1 MVKAIDLISVQ
12 KYRESKKYITFD
24 KIYKNIEN
32 KIKLSSDSNNYYT
45 WYQIPE
51 FLIGL
56 PFYSLPDCILYI
68 DKKLNDDGFAT
79 TIYNNNLILITWFP
93 S

>member
-1 MVKAIDLISVQ
+1 MLKASELINVQ
-12 KYRESKKYITFD
+12 KERESKKYITYN
-24 KIYKNIEN
+24 KIYSNVEK

-56 PFYSLPDCILYI
+56 PFYNVSDCEKYI
-68 DKKLNDDGFAT
+68 IKTLNDNGFQT
-79 TIYNNNLILITWFP
+79 ESYENYLLLISWFP
-93 S
+93 

>member
-12 KYRESKKYITFD
+12 KHRESKKYITFN

-56 PFYSLPDCILYI
+56 PFYSLSDCILYI
-68 DKKLNDDGFAT
+68 DKKLNDDGFT
-79 TIYNNNLILITWFP
+79 TTVYNNNLILITWFP
-93 S
+93 